1 MRRLI
6 TGTTMIAIVAAT
18 AASWVLL
25 VEGAHWVL
33 SN

>member
-6 TGTTMIAIVAAT
+6 TGTMMIAIVTAT
-18 AASWVLL
+18 VASWVLL
-25 VEGAHWVL
+25 VEGAHWII